1 MSHFRYLFLL
11 LFGGIY
17 AQELPPL
24 RFNADLDIQEDQ
36 TIKVSSQLELT
47 PEYFVYG
54 DSLYLYDW
62 NHSYSSKVSPLAKS
76 FRQVFDRRLH
86 LAAEKDRGRT
96 IDLSIKINDSEVPYS
111 RIEFDILAIK
121 IPPENKTNPL
131 TLNIDYTLYL
141 PDIRF
146 TGYGKDKESFILKNQ
161 FIIPVPKEDERLR
174 AHHFRQRGNQRSG
187 IVSYNIRFNNTKKL
201 FIESDLPAI
210 GTHQIRGVLASPP
223 AIVIN
228 YTKNTTRLTK
238 QLPEIVITN
247 DWLADFDNIEATLD
261 RVLPFLVNY
270 LAGISFRPLLIL
282 EQDYK
287 ERPLVGI
294 DDIPSFLSPYPSNF
308 IEELKLLK
316 TIARKYLQLNFDSNP
331 ELEQFYIDGFSQYLL
346 QEYVSYQYPNLSFS
360 GKFASWWPI
369 KKYYLGQ
376 IDFNHHFQ
384 WLDRYIENKNSD
396 QPLLSRSDQLLNYN
410 WQIAHPIRSAQL
422 FDLSISDENKLAIR
436 SSLKSYQLS
445 QYLKPGASAF
455 DLKWYLPSKINAP
468 IVDRRFLSDRN
479 HVDFKL
485 HLEQQRSGIDFLRV
499 SQNGA
504 YAVPVKVAQMIEDS
518 ILNEKWVYNSKR
530 QPYLNFENQPGV
542 RYVVNPN
549 LESPEFKTSNNVL
562 NPRSKLFA
570 KPIKILPFT
579 DLPSAAHN
587 NLFITPQ
594 ANFNLY
600 DGVAAGLSFSNQSL
614 LNKPMEFQITPLY
627 SSKENTVIGNFSVL
641 RNHWVMDRKR
651 TRVSYGIFGASQHFN
666 KNSLYTTLTPFIRL
680 SGQDP
685 DLNKRHR
692 NSWMFRYRLVS
703 RSYDN
708 QIVASTALT
717 NPDYGVLN
725 IRHQQSTQSLF
736 DFQSTL
742 ADLQISNHFIKLS
755 GAIEYR
761 KLFTNN
767 TQLSA
772 RLFAGAFI
780 KNNTNDDYFSFGVN
794 GPNDYLYDYNL
805 IGRSESSGLFSQ
817 QLVRAEGAFVSEM
830 VNREFANR
838 GLITLS
844 TAINLYRFIEM
855 YTEIALR
862 KDLGQNAEIYH
873 GSGIRLNLVPDFL
886 EIYLP
891 VHHQKGYISF
901 TDDYLSKVRFVLAL
915 RFETLSR
922 LFTRSLF

>member
-1 MSHFRYLFLL
+1 MSQFRYLFLL
-11 LFGGIY
+11 LFSGIY

-24 RFNADLDIQEDQ
+24 RFNADLNILEDQ

-62 NHSYSSKVSPLAKS
+62 NHSYSSKLTPLAKS

-96 IDLSIKINDSEVPYS
+96 IDLSIKINDSEVSYS

-121 IPPENKTNPL
+121 IPSENKTNPL

-161 FIIPVPKEDERLR
+161 FIIPV
-174 AHHFRQRGNQRSG
+174 
-187 IVSYNIRFNNTKKL
+187 SYNIRFNDTKKL

-210 GTHQIRGVLASPP
+210 DNYQIGGVLASPP

-228 YTKNTTRLTK
+228 YTKSTTRFTN
-238 QLPEIVITN
+238 QLPEIVLTN
-247 DWLADFDNIEATLD
+247 DWLADFDNIQASLD
-261 RVLPFLVNY
+261 RILPFLENY
-270 LAGISFRPLLIL
+270 LAGISFRQLLVL

-294 DDIPSFLSPYPSNF
+294 DDIPSFLSPYPLNF
-308 IEELKLLK
+308 IDELKLIK

-360 GKFASWWPI
+360 GKFASWWPV
-369 KKYYLGQ
+369 KKYDLGQ

-445 QYLKPGASAF
+445 QYLKPGASAL

-468 IVDRRFLSDRN
+468 IVDRRILSNRN

-504 YAVPVKVAQMIEDS
+504 YAVPVKVVQMIGDS

-549 LESPEFKTSNNVL
+549 LESPEFRTNNNVL

-579 DLPSAAHN
+579 DLPSATHN

-600 DGVAAGLSFSNQSL
+600 DGVAAGLSFSNQSI
-614 LNKPMEFQITPLY
+614 LNKPIEFQITPLY
-627 SSKENTVIGNFSVL
+627 SSKENTFIGNFSVL
-641 RNHWVMDRKR
+641 RNHWAMNRNR
-651 TRVSYGIFGASQHFN
+651 TRISYGIFGASQH
-666 KNSLYTTLTPFIRL
+666 L
-680 SGQDP
+680 
-685 DLNKRHR
+685 
-692 NSWMFRYRLVS
+692 
-703 RSYDN
+703 
-708 QIVASTALT
+708 
-717 NPDYGVLN
+717 
-725 IRHQQSTQSLF
+725 
-736 DFQSTL
+736 
-742 ADLQISNHFIKLS
+742 IK
-755 GAIEYR
+755 I
-761 KLFTNN
+761 
-767 TQLSA
+767 
-772 RLFAGAFI
+772 
-780 KNNTNDDYFSFGVN
+780 
-794 GPNDYLYDYNL
+794 
-805 IGRSESSGLFSQ
+805 
-817 QLVRAEGAFVSEM
+817 
-830 VNREFANR
+830 
-838 GLITLS
+838 
-844 TAINLYRFIEM
+844 RFI
-855 YTEIALR
+855 
-862 KDLGQNAEIYH
+862 Q
-873 GSGIRLNLVPDFL
+873 P
-886 EIYLP
+886 
-891 VHHQKGYISF
+891 
-901 TDDYLSKVRFVLAL
+901 
-915 RFETLSR
+915 
-922 LFTRSLF
+922 